1 MKTKQI
7 VFFLLLFFAWLISI
21 SCGKKCAG
29 NEIHFVLIYGN
40 PGDSFKIFIDDSFR
54 AGTKLKESRLSRVG
68 NPADRFFTICTT
80 KDSLK
85 VRVLANLHDTTFY
98 VRSKEIMECFV
109 GINMPGQLNV
119 FQITKKDGYGA
130 FSPVR

>member
-7 VFFLLLFFAWLISI
+7 LLFLLSLFAWMVSI
-21 SCGKKCAG
+21 SCGKMCSG

-40 PGDSFKIFIDDSFR
+40 PGDSFRIFIDDSFK
-54 AGTKLKESRLSRVG
+54 AGTKLKASRLSRVG
-68 NPADRFFTICTT
+68 NPADRFFSICTS

-98 VRSKEIMECFV
+98 IHSKEIMECFV

-119 FQITKKDGYGA
+119 FQITQKDGYGE